1 LGRLIPR
8 WLVLKGVLWVT
19 SPWCPLQMASG
30 SPLGVIVGRDAVNPR
45 LMTALLGLSWLLAGP
60 GGGHAVHARSFP
72 VS

>member
-1 LGRLIPR
+1 
-8 WLVLKGVLWVT
+8 
-19 SPWCPLQMASG
+19 MASG
-30 SPLGVIVGRDAVNPR
+30 SPLGVIVGRGAVNPR